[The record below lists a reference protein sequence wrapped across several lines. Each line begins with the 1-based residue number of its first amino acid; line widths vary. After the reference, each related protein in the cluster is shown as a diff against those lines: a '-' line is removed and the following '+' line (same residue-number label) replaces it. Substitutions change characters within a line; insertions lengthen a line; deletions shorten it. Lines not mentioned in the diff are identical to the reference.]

1 MEEEKRLT
9 EEEKSLSEETT
20 ATVTEAQENE
30 APAVPDTSAFTEDA
44 PTNTASEEE
53 APAETSEAEPS
64 APLPPAISP

>member
-30 APAVPDTSAFTEDA
+30 APAVPDTSAF
-44 PTNTASEEE
+44 
-53 APAETSEAEPS
+53 
-64 APLPPAISP
+64 